1 MQDFD
6 YNSFECSI
14 LILLYA
20 IYADEKRHYG
30 EIEKLKDL
38 SIRIED
44 FCPSKTLKMPEI
56 TMLYEKLKNKNDSIK
71 QSNFLNTLLAK
82 IDDNFLR
89 LELLKSMSQIFY
101 SDDEYHDKENEFI
114 KKVSSFWNI
123 K

>member
-1 MQDFD
+1 
-6 YNSFECSI
+6 

-20 IYADEKRHYG
+20 IDADEKRHYG
-30 EIEKLKDL
+30 EIEKLRNL
-38 SIRIED
+38 STRIEG
-44 FCPSKTLKMPEI
+44 FCSSKKLKMLEI
-56 TMLYEKLKNKNDSIK
+56 TMLYEKLMNKNDSIK

-89 LELLKSMSQIFY
+89 IELLKSISQIFY

>member
-20 IYADEKRHYG
+20 IDADEKRHYG

-44 FCPSKTLKMPEI
+44 FCSSKTLKMPEI
-56 TMLYEKLKNKNDSIK
+56 TMLYEKLKNKNDFIK

-89 LELLKSMSQIFY
+89 IELLKSISKIFY